1 MGAVAGKFSAQRASR
16 DSMAVTSVSWFAEP
30 MRVTTRLLLASVV
43 VVVLGSVSCQ
53 KAKRDGGKT
62 GGAGGRAVD
71 AEVVVTKGG
80 VPPRAPALSRPVAVE
95 CSRERPPGKPS
106 AEPNKSPECKVD
118 ADCKAGINGRCNEH
132 YGGHGF
138 QFSGCDYDRCFSDAE
153 CGGGVCTCSPGGN
166 YCNPPGN
173 CLVDSDCGRGGF
185 CSPTNGEDPE
195 KTYST
200 VQTYFCR
207 TPKDE
212 CVTDEDC
219 AKAGESRKTCTY
231 GRSIGHW
238 LCIDNQ
244 MCPVG

>member
-1 MGAVAGKFSAQRASR
+1 
-16 DSMAVTSVSWFAEP
+16 MAVVAVSCFDRA
-30 MRVTTRLLLASVV
+30 MRVTTRLLLVGL
-43 VVVLGSVSCQ
+43 VVLGSVSCQ
-53 KAKRDGGKT
+53 KAKRGGGPT
-62 GGAGGRAVD
+62 GGGPRKGID
-71 AEVVVTKGG
+71 AEVVITKGG
-80 VPPRAPALSRPVAVE
+80 VPPRAPAASRPVAVE

-106 AEPNKSPECKVD
+106 AEPNDNPECKVD

-153 CGGGVCTCSPGGN
+153 CGGGVCTCSPHGN

-185 CSPTNGEDPE
+185 CTPTNGEDPE
-195 KTYST
+195 GACGT
-200 VQTYFCR
+200 VQAYFCR

-219 AKAGESRKTCTY
+219 AKAGAPRKTCTY
-231 GRSIGHW
+231 GRTIGHW